1 MNMKKLGIIVAIIGS
16 LQLMAQQQNY
26 KIVKVYNDNGKVE
39 SVDTILIPDKEK
51 NDSREIDKQITEQLK
66 QHFSKDSIS
75 KWEEKMDKMWSSEI
89 KPAISK
95 AAQRLKEAEIDKK
108 MDELRKDK
116 AWDDMKKLLEEQ
128 QKSWEKLYKDNQQ
141 KIEQWL
147 NDFSK
152 VFEEKEK
159 K

>member
-1 MNMKKLGIIVAIIGS
+1 MKKLGIIVAIIGS

-26 KIVKVYNDNGKVE
+26 KIVKVYNDKGKVE
-39 SVDTILIPDKEK
+39 SVDTILIPDNEK

-108 MDELRKDK
+108 MDEIRKDK